1 MDMRRRDFISLI
13 GGATIGWPLAARAQ
27 HAMPVI
33 GFLSGQSPTEFAP
46 YMAAFQQGLKEDGFV
61 EGQNV
66 KIEYRWA
73 EGQYDRLPALA
84 ADLVRREVAV
94 IAATGGTV
102 SVLAAKAATTTIPIV
117 FTTGA
122 DPVKIGLVTNLNR
135 PSGSITGASFFTNPL
150 AAKRLELLREF
161 VPNATLIA
169 FLVNPNS
176 PNAGPDVTEAQDA
189 ARSLGL
195 QLLVVRAGTEREL
208 AGAFATL
215 VEQRAGALLVA
226 ADAFFISRRD
236 QLVELAA
243 RHMVPAI
250 YFANEFAEA
259 GGLTSY
265 GLSQTDVYRQAGV
278 YAGHI
283 LKGAVPA
290 DLPVVLPTKYEFVIN
305 MKTAKTL
312 GLTFPIPLLGRAD
325 KVIE

>member
-1 MDMRRRDFISLI
+1 VRRRDFIKVI
-13 GGATIGWPLAARAQ
+13 GGIAVVWPLAARAQ
-27 HAMPVI
+27 HAIPVI
-33 GFLSGQSPTEFAP
+33 GFLSGQSPTEFARFT
-46 YMAAFQQGLKEDGFV
+46 AAFRQGLKEVGFV
-61 EGQNV
+61 EEQNV

-73 EGQYDRLPALA
+73 EDQYDRLPALA

-135 PSGSITGASFFTNPL
+135 PSGNITGASFFTNPL
-150 AAKRLELLREF
+150 AAKRLELLREL
-161 VPNATLIA
+161 VPNANLIA

-195 QLLVVRAGTEREL
+195 QLLVVRAGSEREL
-208 AGAFATL
+208 GGAFATL

-226 ADAFFISRRD
+226 ADAFFISRCD
-236 QLVELAA
+236 QLVESAA
-243 RHMVPAI
+243 RHRLPAI

-265 GLSQTDVYRQAGV
+265 GLSQTDVYRQAGI
-278 YAGHI
+278 YAGRI
-283 LKGAVPA
+283 LKGAKPT

-305 MKTAKTL
+305 MKTAKAL
-312 GLTFPIPLLGRAD
+312 GLTFSIPLLGRAD

>member
-33 GFLSGQSPTEFAP
+33 GFLSGQSRTEFAP
-46 YMAAFQQGLKEDGFV
+46 YMAAFQQGLKEGGFV

-189 ARSLGL
+189 ARSL

>member
-1 MDMRRRDFISLI
+1 MRRREFIALI
-13 GGATIGWPLAARAQ
+13 SGAAAAWPLAARAQ
-27 HAMPVI
+27 QSAMPVI

-46 YMAAFQQGLKEDGFV
+46 FTAAFWKGLKEAGFV

-84 ADLVRREVAV
+84 ADLVHREVAV

-122 DPVKIGLVTNLNR
+122 DPVKVGLVTNLNR
-135 PSGSITGASFFTNPL
+135 PSGNITGASFFTNPL
-150 AAKRLELLREF
+150 AAKRLELLREL

-169 FLVNPNS
+169 FLVNPNNS
-176 PNAGPDVTEAQDA
+176 NAEADLTEAQDG

-215 VEQRAGALLVA
+215 VEQRAGALLVD

-259 GGLTSY
+259 GGLISY
-265 GLSQTDVYRQAGV
+265 GLNQTDVYRQAGIYV
-278 YAGHI
+278 GHI
-283 LKGAVPA
+283 LKGAKPS

-305 MKTAKTL
+305 VKTAKRL
-312 GLTFPIPLLGRAD
+312 GLIFPISLLGRAD

>member
-1 MDMRRRDFISLI
+1 
-13 GGATIGWPLAARAQ
+13 
-27 HAMPVI
+27 MPVI

-46 YMAAFQQGLKEDGFV
+46 YMAAFQQGLKEDGF
-61 EGQNV
+61 
-66 KIEYRWA
+66 WA

-135 PSGSITGASFFTNPL
+135 PSGNITGASFFTNPL
-150 AAKRLELLREF
+150 AAKRLELLREL

-176 PNAGPDVTEAQDA
+176 PNARPDVTEAQDG

-195 QLLVVRAGTEREL
+195 QLLVVRAGAEREL

-226 ADAFFISRRD
+226 ADVPGTLMRAD
-236 QLVELAA
+236 VPQDDPLLAA
-243 RHMVPAI
+243 LVCVRYKSP
-250 YFANEFAEA
+250 F
-259 GGLTSY
+259 
-265 GLSQTDVYRQAGV
+265 
-278 YAGHI
+278 
-283 LKGAVPA
+283 
-290 DLPVVLPTKYEFVIN
+290 
-305 MKTAKTL
+305 
-312 GLTFPIPLLGRAD
+312 PLLVSLRLMAT
-325 KVIE
+325 

>member
-1 MDMRRRDFISLI
+1 MRRREFITLL
-13 GGATIGWPLAARAQ
+13 GGAAAWPLASRAQ
-27 HAMPVI
+27 QAMPVI
-33 GFLSGQSPTEFAP
+33 GFLNGQSPTEFAP
-46 YMAAFQQGLKEDGFV
+46 FTAAFWKGLKEAGFV

-84 ADLVRREVAV
+84 ADLVHREVAV

-122 DPVKIGLVTNLNR
+122 DPVKVGLVTNLNR
-135 PSGSITGASFFTNPL
+135 PSGNITGASFFTNPL
-150 AAKRLELLREF
+150 AAKRLELLREL
-161 VPNATLIA
+161 VANATLIA
-169 FLVNPNS
+169 FLFNPKS
-176 PNAGPDVTEAQDA
+176 SNAGPDVTEAEDA

-195 QLLVVRAGTEREL
+195 QLLIVRAGTDREL
-208 AGAFATL
+208 AEAFATL
-215 VEQRAGALLVA
+215 VEQRAAALLVA

-243 RHMVPAI
+243 RHMVPAM

-265 GLSQTDVYRQAGV
+265 GLSQTDVYRQAGI

-283 LKGAVPA
+283 LKGAKPT

-312 GLTFPIPLLGRAD
+312 GIAFPTPLLGRAD

>member
-1 MDMRRRDFISLI
+1 
-13 GGATIGWPLAARAQ
+13 
-27 HAMPVI
+27 
-33 GFLSGQSPTEFAP
+33 
-46 YMAAFQQGLKEDGFV
+46 MAAFRQGLKEGGFV

-84 ADLVRREVAV
+84 ADLVRRKVAV

-135 PSGSITGASFFTNPL
+135 PSGNITGASFFTNPL
-150 AAKRLELLREF
+150 AAKRLELLREL

-208 AGAFATL
+208 AGAFAT

-243 RHMVPAI
+243 RHMVPTI

-265 GLSQTDVYRQAGV
+265 GLSQTDVYRQAGI

-283 LKGAVPA
+283 LKGAKPT

-312 GLTFPIPLLGRAD
+312 GLTFPVTLLGRAD

>member
-1 MDMRRRDFISLI
+1 MRRRDFISLI
-13 GGATIGWPLAARAQ
+13 GGATVAWPLAARAQ

-33 GFLSGQSPTEFAP
+33 GFLSGQSPTEFATFL
-46 YMAAFQQGLKEDGFV
+46 AAFRQGLKEGGFV

-122 DPVKIGLVTNLNR
+122 DPVKVGLVTNLNR
-135 PSGSITGASFFTNPL
+135 PSGNITGASFFTNPL
-150 AAKRLELLREF
+150 AAKRLELLREL
-161 VPNATLIA
+161 VPSATLVA

-208 AGAFATL
+208 AVAFATL
-215 VEQRAGALLVA
+215 IEQRRGC
-226 ADAFFISRRD
+226 
-236 QLVELAA
+236 AA
-243 RHMVPAI
+243 RGRRRLLHKPARST
-250 YFANEFAEA
+250 
-259 GGLTSY
+259 GGV
-265 GLSQTDVYRQAGV
+265 G
-278 YAGHI
+278 
-283 LKGAVPA
+283 GAVTWFLRSILRMNSQKPA
-290 DLPVVLPTKYEFVIN
+290 VSPATDLVKRMYIAKPASMRATFLRALSPPTCRSYCQLS
-305 MKTAKTL
+305 MSLSST
-312 GLTFPIPLLGRAD
+312 
-325 KVIE
+325 

>member
-1 MDMRRRDFISLI
+1 
-13 GGATIGWPLAARAQ
+13 
-27 HAMPVI
+27 
-33 GFLSGQSPTEFAP
+33 
-46 YMAAFQQGLKEDGFV
+46 
-61 EGQNV
+61 
-66 KIEYRWA
+66 
-73 EGQYDRLPALA
+73 
-84 ADLVRREVAV
+84 VAV

-102 SVLAAKAATTTIPIV
+102 SVLAAKAATTTIAIV

-135 PSGSITGASFFTNPL
+135 PSSNITGVSFFTNPL
-150 AAKRLELLREF
+150 AAKRLELLGEL

-169 FLVNPNS
+169 FLVNPNT

-215 VEQRAGALLVA
+215 VEQGAGALLVA

-259 GGLTSY
+259 GGLISY
-265 GLSQTDVYRQAGV
+265 GLSQTDVYRQAGI

-283 LKGAVPA
+283 LKGAKPT
-290 DLPVVLPTKYEFVIN
+290 DLPIVLPTKYELAIN
-305 MKTAKTL
+305 MKTAKML